1 LVGLRLCRVFPGID
15 PNEIQMSIPSLKTSS
30 VERALKS
37 LLPELHRIKAGP
49 HESTKYDLLWKGHRF
64 PPKVVISKA
73 VQLEH
78 GVDLPESE
86 FSGGTHSGQA
96 NAILQNLGFEILPKQ
111 KSPVRLSL
119 ELFGRYGRK
128 EGFAAVGVHYD
139 PQQQHLNVG
148 LPPQCKDGGYFI
160 FITLNKEELDPAHNY
175 ADQLFAD
182 QFIWVTRRDVTED
195 HKDYVNLRVPGTR
208 VSLFVRTTT
217 GENFVYAGELDYLEH
232 TPFKDPSSGRPQL
245 RYVWRLKNPLPEP
258 LYQELTFG
266 LPKTSK
272 TAIAGKAVPG
282 KGHSRAPSSFDELRK
297 AYSYVLGAAERTVI
311 PEHQNYQVRLS
322 QFLKERGVN
331 AEMERNFVDVS
342 FSLGGE
348 DFIGEIKVTR
358 NLTLAQAFRTALG
371 QLLEYGHLLFAEPP
385 RLIMFLDQK
394 PDDRRLQLATNLKIA
409 VILGNDTGFILL
421 NPKSCDPGLKK
432 IFDVDSDGRGHP

>member
-1 LVGLRLCRVFPGID
+1 
-15 PNEIQMSIPSLKTSS
+15 MSIPSLKASS
-30 VERALKS
+30 VERALES
-37 LLPELHRIKAGP
+37 LLPQLQRIKAGP

-64 PPKVVISKA
+64 PPKVVISMA
-73 VQLEH
+73 VKLEH

-96 NAILQNLGFEILPKQ
+96 NAILENLGFEIVPKQ
-111 KSPVRLSL
+111 NNTVRLPL
-119 ELFGRYGRK
+119 ELFSRYGRK
-128 EGFAAVGVHYD
+128 EAFAAVGVHYD

-195 HKDYVNLRVPGTR
+195 HKDYANLRIPDTR
-208 VSLFVRTTT
+208 VSLFVRTTP
-217 GENFVYAGELDYLEH
+217 GEEFVYAGELDYLEH
-232 TPFKDPSSGRPQL
+232 TPFKDPSSSRPQL
-245 RYVWRLKNPLPEP
+245 RYVWHLKNPLPEA

-266 LPKTSK
+266 LKTTK
-272 TAIAGKAVPG
+272 TAAAGKAVPG

-297 AYSYVLGAAERTVI
+297 AYSYVVGTAERTVI
-311 PEHQNYQVRLS
+311 PEHKNYQVRLS

-331 AEMERNFVDVS
+331 AEMEKNFVDVS
-342 FSLGGE
+342 FSVDRE

-358 NLTLAQAFRTALG
+358 NLTLAQAFRAALG
-371 QLLEYGHLLFAEPP
+371 QLLEYAHLLFAEPP
-385 RLIMFLDQK
+385 YLIMFLDQE

-409 VILGNDTGFILL
+409 VVLGNDTGFVLS
-421 NPKSCDPGLKK
+421 NPESCDPCLKK
-432 IFDVDSDGRGHP
+432 IFEVDVDNPGD